1 MFLYHS
7 DIIPLVKNMPRVVR
21 GFRWIKLEDKI
32 VLEYKGE
39 LIEDLERIKNI
50 VLKCPKCGGQA
61 TAYYIHKDEY
71 YYLWHYARGQGKH
84 AWALGPRNPVT
95 DKIVENLRKPGEKR
109 TAITL
114 SDVEKQALIKVF
126 VKKKGYTKEESELAR
141 DVLKR
146 LLQ

>member
-1 MFLYHS
+1 
-7 DIIPLVKNMPRVVR
+7 MPRIVR
-21 GFRWIKLEDKI
+21 GFRWLSLNDKV

-39 LIEDLERIKNI
+39 LIEDLERIKSI
-50 VLKCPKCGGQA
+50 VLKCPRCGA
-61 TAYYIHKDEY
+61 TASAYYIHKDTY
-71 YYLWHYARGQGKH
+71 YYLWHYAKGEGKH

-109 TAITL
+109 TSFTL

-141 DVLKR
+141 DVLRR